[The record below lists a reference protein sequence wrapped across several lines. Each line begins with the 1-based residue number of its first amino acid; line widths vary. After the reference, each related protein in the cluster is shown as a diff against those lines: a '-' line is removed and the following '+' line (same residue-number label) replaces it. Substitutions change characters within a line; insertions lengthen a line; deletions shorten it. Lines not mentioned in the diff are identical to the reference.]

1 MKITYAALAG
11 CVAANS
17 QFPEVMAGLDL
28 FGSSSAETIPT
39 KALTP
44 EEKVVKQKEDTL
56 WYAFG
61 IKGYYTGFYKSFYK
75 MEIPEANK
83 KCLDKTTLEN
93 VIAFGNIMSDPVTA
107 MTKAFDIQGDINMFS
122 QMAEIME
129 NLSVCHFEQPAFDI
143 LSFCTT
149 NAKACDLGTI
159 TGNMS
164 KDMFVLIG
172 KMTSLAEIMTGFP
185 AKDRY
190 DFEEQMR
197 ELGSTGGTWA
207 RVMFNFHQEGETVTE
222 HKYHHHHTSEYD
234 DY

>member
-17 QFPEVMAGLDL
+17 QFPDVMAGLNL
-28 FGSSSAETIPT
+28 FGATP
-39 KALTP
+39 KALTA
-44 EEKVVKQKEDTL
+44 EEKVAAQKENTL

-75 MEIPEANK
+75 MELPEASK
-83 KCLDKTTLEN
+83 KCLDKETLEN
-93 VIAFGNIMSDPVTA
+93 VITFQNIVNDPVTA
-107 MTKAFDIQGDINMFS
+107 MGSAFDIQKDVNMFS

-143 LSFCTT
+143 LSLCTKD
-149 NAKACDLGTI
+149 AKACDLGTI
-159 TGNMS
+159 TQNMS

-172 KMTSLAEIMTGFP
+172 KMTSLAEIMQGFP

-190 DFEEQMR
+190 DFEEQMK

-207 RVMFNFHQEGETVTE
+207 RVMFNFHHPGEQTE
-222 HKYHHHHTSEYD
+222 HHYHHRQQSDYD
-234 DY
+234 Y

>member
-28 FGSSSAETIPT
+28 FGSLTAKPKTAEEQ
-39 KALTP
+39 AAA
-44 EEKVVKQKEDTL
+44 QKENTL

-75 MEIPEANK
+75 MELPETSKACLNK
-83 KCLDKTTLEN
+83 ETMEN
-93 VIAFGNIMSDPVTA
+93 VITFQNIVNDPMTA
-107 MTKAFDIQGDINMFS
+107 MGKAFDIQKDVNMFS

-129 NLSVCHFEQPAFDI
+129 NLSVCHFEQPAFDL
-143 LSFCTT
+143 LSLCTKD
-149 NAKACDLGTI
+149 AKACDLGTI
-159 TGNMS
+159 TQNMS

-172 KMTSLAEIMTGFP
+172 KMTSLAEIMQGFP

-190 DFEEQMR
+190 DFEEQMK
-197 ELGSTGGTWA
+197 ELGATGGTWA
-207 RVMFNFHQEGETVTE
+207 RVMFNFHHPGEQTNE
-222 HKYHHHHTSEYD
+222 HHYHHRSSSD
-234 DY
+234 NDY